1 MNILKQFQDQNSRSL
16 DEIFS
21 NRTSLLVFLR
31 HNGCTFCR
39 ETLQDLSKIQ
49 NDLKMHGVEIVLV
62 HMTTDDS
69 ARKLFGKYGL
79 ENVSRISDP
88 QKNLYNHFKLKKG
101 SLGQLLGP
109 KVWLRGISA
118 LFKGHFVGKL
128 EGDGFQMPGVFLIK
142 DREIVNSFIH
152 KTAADKPNYL
162 ELARCEL

>member
-1 MNILKQFQDQNSRSL
+1 MSILKHYQDQYGRSL

-21 NRTSLLVFLR
+21 NTTLLLVFLR

-39 ETLQDLSKIQ
+39 ETLKDLSKIQ
-49 NDLKMHGVEIVLV
+49 DELKVHLVELVLA

-69 ARKLFGKYGL
+69 ARELFRKYGL

-88 QKNLYNHFKLKKG
+88 EKNLYNEFKLNKG
-101 SLGQLLGP
+101 SLVQLFGP

-128 EGDGFQMPGVFLIK
+128 EGDGFQMPGVFLINN
-142 DREIVNSFIH
+142 REIVKSFVH

>member
-1 MNILKQFQDQNSRSL
+1 MNILRQYYDQNNKSL
-16 DEIFS
+16 DEIF
-21 NRTSLLVFLR
+21 NDTTLLLVFLR

-39 ETLQDLSKIQ
+39 ETLQDLSNIQ
-49 NDLKMHGVEIVLV
+49 NELNVLQVELVLV

-69 ARKLFGKYGL
+69 ARGLFSKYGL
-79 ENVSRISDP
+79 ENISRISDP

-101 SLGQLLGP
+101 SIGQLFGP
-109 KVWLRGISA
+109 KVWLRGVSA
-118 LFKGHFVGKL
+118 LFKGNFIGKL

-142 DREIVNSFIH
+142 DREIVNSFVH